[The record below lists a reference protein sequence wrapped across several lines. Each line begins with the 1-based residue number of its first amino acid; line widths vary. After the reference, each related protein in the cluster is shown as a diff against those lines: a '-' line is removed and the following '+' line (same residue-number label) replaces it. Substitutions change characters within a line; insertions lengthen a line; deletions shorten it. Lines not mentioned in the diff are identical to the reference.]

1 MVCFVRELRRL
12 MWIGFFNLRVFNHY
26 TILVLL
32 ITTQGVDMA
41 IKTAAINMRVEPSV
55 RNIIDAAANLLKI
68 DRTVFIQQAALSEA
82 HEVIANQRDFY
93 LDQKAFKAFEE
104 ALNEPPVV
112 IEGMKSLL
120 SRKSPWQ

>member
-1 MVCFVRELRRL
+1 
-12 MWIGFFNLRVFNHY
+12 
-26 TILVLL
+26 
-32 ITTQGVDMA
+32 MA

-93 LDQKAFKAFEE
+93 LDQKVFKAFEE

>member
-1 MVCFVRELRRL
+1 
-12 MWIGFFNLRVFNHY
+12 
-26 TILVLL
+26 
-32 ITTQGVDMA
+32 MA

-82 HEVIANQRDFY
+82 HEVIANQRDFA
-93 LDQKAFKAFEE
+93 LESKVFEAFEQ

-112 IEGMKSLL
+112 IEGMTNLL
-120 SRKSPWQ
+120 SRKSPWE